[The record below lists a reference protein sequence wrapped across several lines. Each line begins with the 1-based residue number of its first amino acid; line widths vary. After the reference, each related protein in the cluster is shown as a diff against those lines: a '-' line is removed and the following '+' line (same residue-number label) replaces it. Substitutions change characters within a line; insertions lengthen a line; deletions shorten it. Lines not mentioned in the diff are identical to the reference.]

1 MSEAPD
7 VADEAEKA
15 VDGAVDDARTVLEAA
30 AAEGEDQADTLMEEG
45 RAALSGLDTHT
56 VGRILNALGRS
67 YKIGTDALDDPL
79 ITIDIGETGA
89 SEMYVEY
96 YDCGPAAC
104 ESIQLV
110 TRFKAGKAG
119 TLKAVNAFNRE
130 NRWARVYLDEDN
142 EPTIELDIDGVGG
155 ITEGALTR
163 QIMAY
168 LEMVDAL
175 GSALGKR

>member
-1 MSEAPD
+1 MTRCPRRPMWLTRLKRQSMGRSMMHAPCL
-7 VADEAEKA
+7 K
-15 VDGAVDDARTVLEAA
+15 RP
-30 AAEGEDQADTLMEEG
+30 QPEEG
-45 RAALSGLDTHT
+45 STLSGLDTQT
-56 VGRILNALGRS
+56 VGRILRSMGRT
-67 YKIGTDALDDPL
+67 YQVGTDALDDPR
-79 ITIDIGETGA
+79 ITIDTGETGA
-89 SEMYVEY
+89 KDMYVEY

-104 ESIQLV
+104 ENIQMV
-110 TRFKAGKAG
+110 TRFEAGKAG

-163 QIMAY
+163 QITAY